1 MRTHKIFYVLA
12 IYALTTSQISF
23 GQATKSNKGVLRSAS
38 DLTSGNY
45 KDVITNFF
53 QLALNDLTSSDR
65 RFRFSSNLFAL
76 KLKANPDADIDSNYV
91 KNKFFINSNVDIDL
105 KTDDNFKFKGFG
117 FGYRYAIINRRD
129 ITLANDF
136 KDRFKD
142 SLQKARVI
150 LQKMNDEILATYSA
164 KPDSL
169 DIMIDA
175 LNDMWDNSKSFSKL
189 STPLKNILKKIMPE
203 GVPLDDQFVL
213 KQTAVDAYLRLV
225 NSYKKNFLW
234 TISSNGSTYADG
246 FLFANVDFESQ
257 ATAFMANL
265 TPHGS
270 LEFDIKAKLAFVDDS
285 LSVKRDLNRTVFS
298 IQGGFNYVLRSEGS
312 LKPWFE
318 LKLAAA
324 YTNLFAGQYV
334 NEEKDLFTLNGTAR
348 VRITDQ
354 FWIPFEIKYD
364 PKNTRTFAF
373 LGLRVNFDWGSLKD
387 NTKK

>member
-1 MRTHKIFYVLA
+1 MSTNKTFCAMVICLLS
-12 IYALTTSQISF
+12 INQISF
-23 GQATKSNKGVLRSAS
+23 CQVSKSNKGVLRAAS

-76 KLKANPDADIDSNYV
+76 KLKANPDADIDSNYI

-117 FGYRYAIINRRD
+117 FGYRYAIVNRRD
-129 ITLANDF
+129 ITLAQDF
-136 KDRFKD
+136 KERFKD
-142 SLQKARVI
+142 SLQKARLI
-150 LQKMNDEILATYSA
+150 LQKMNDQITLIYST

-175 LNDMWDNSKSFSKL
+175 LNDMWDNAKSFDKL
-189 STPLKNILKKIMPE
+189 NTPLKKILRQAIPE
-203 GVPLDDQFVL
+203 GVPLNDQFVL

-225 NSYKKNFLW
+225 NSYKRNFLW
-234 TISSNGSTYADG
+234 TISTNGSTYADG
-246 FLFANVDFESQ
+246 FVFANLDVESQ

-285 LSVKRDLNRTVFS
+285 LSLKRDLNRTVFS

-318 LKLAAA
+318 LKLAAT
-324 YTNLFAGQYV
+324 YNNLFAGQYL

-364 PKNTRTFAF
+364 PKNTKTFAF